1 MNPEDVE
8 KYMDKLYPLPHVE
21 YDRKDKRIST
31 QQKEETD
38 EKPEEPK
45 GDSSGRPGPDDAC
58 SPRIALYGSLRQ
70 IFYRY
75 QTRKNQILANRN
87 WARRLS

>member
-45 GDSSGRPGPDDAC
+45 VDSAGRPGPDDA
-58 SPRIALYGSLRQ
+58 
-70 IFYRY
+70 
-75 QTRKNQILANRN
+75 
-87 WARRLS
+87 